1 MAQPTLQVAQL
12 TETRTR
18 KGSVSDSLWAVA
30 ARRVRRDRLS
40 MVALT
45 VLLIMTALS
54 VGAPL
59 IAGVMHIDPETV
71 TDQTFLPPGTAGH
84 LLGTD
89 DLGRDHFIRLL
100 YAGQVSLGIAFFA
113 GTLSIFVGITI
124 GVAAGYF
131 GGLLDDLVLWFI
143 TTIDSI
149 PFLYLLLLITS
160 IFRPSPPVLVLILGL
175 FGWTTTMRL
184 VRGETLSLREREFIV
199 AAKAIGATS
208 NRVMFVHI
216 VPNVISIII
225 VTIALNLGGLI
236 LLESALSFLGF
247 GVQPPATSWGFM
259 LSDAQ
264 ELFTKGPHLVW
275 GPGLLIVITVLC
287 LFVLGDGL
295 RDAFD
300 PQLVEK

>member
-1 MAQPTLQVAQL
+1 
-12 TETRTR
+12 
-18 KGSVSDSLWAVA
+18 
-30 ARRVRRDRLS
+30 
-40 MVALT
+40 
-45 VLLIMTALS
+45 
-54 VGAPL
+54 
-59 IAGVMHIDPETV
+59 
-71 TDQTFLPPGTAGH
+71 
-84 LLGTD
+84 
-89 DLGRDHFIRLL
+89 
-100 YAGQVSLGIAFFA
+100 
-113 GTLSIFVGITI
+113 
-124 GVAAGYF
+124 
-131 GGLLDDLVLWFI
+131 
-143 TTIDSI
+143 
-149 PFLYLLLLITS
+149 
-160 IFRPSPPVLVLILGL
+160 
-175 FGWTTTMRL
+175 MRL